1 MGGRVSTEA
10 ASYGTLFSIM
20 AHECTDVTNIEELTI
35 CCSSCVAN
43 GVPEEHLIEILTLK
57 KANAKSICL
66 VEYCREMN
74 IPLGRLI
81 GIGFDGAA
89 AFSGDKT
96 GVHRRL
102 IELSP
107 HVLFIHC
114 HFHFFQLASV
124 LATNDTQGIKHVYST
139 QMTYR
144 SFFITLQNMQSLK
157 CCSKITRT
165 SRAQDL

>member
-1 MGGRVSTEA
+1 MCGRVSTEA
-10 ASYGTLFSIM
+10 ASYGTLFSFM
-20 AHECTDVTNIEELTI
+20 THECTYVTNIEELTI
-35 CCSSCVAN
+35 CCSSCVVN
-43 GVPEEHLIEILTLK
+43 RGPEEHLIEILNLK
-57 KANAKSICL
+57 KANAKSIYL

-74 IPLGRLI
+74 IPLGRFI

-89 AFSGDKT
+89 AFSCDKT

-107 HVLFIHC
+107 QVLFVHC
-114 HFHFFQLASV
+114 HLHFFQLASV
-124 LATNDTQGIKHVYST
+124 QATNATQGIKHVYST
-139 QMTYR
+139 LMTYTCV
-144 SFFITLQNMQSLK
+144 FITLQNMQSLK

>member
-43 GVPEEHLIEILTLK
+43 GVAEEHLIEILTLK

-74 IPLGRLI
+74 IPLGKLI

-107 HVLFIHC
+107 HVLFVHC